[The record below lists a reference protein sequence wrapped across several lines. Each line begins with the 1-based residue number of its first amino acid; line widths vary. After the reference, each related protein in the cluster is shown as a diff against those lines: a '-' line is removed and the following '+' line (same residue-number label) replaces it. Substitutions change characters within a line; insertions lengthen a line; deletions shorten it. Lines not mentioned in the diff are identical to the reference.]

1 MRCFSGKRGGPICLS
16 SPPPNGP
23 HYGQQPPPHLPP
35 RPSQVALLSL
45 RIIHNPTHTRIRTP
59 ILTRTLTHP
68 LTRIPILI
76 LTRIPI
82 PIRITSILIRHT
94 TRHITSRCTN
104 R

>member
-1 MRCFSGKRGGPICLS
+1 
-16 SPPPNGP
+16 
-23 HYGQQPPPHLPP
+23 
-35 RPSQVALLSL
+35 VALLSL
-45 RIIHNPTHTRIRTP
+45 RIIHNPTHTRTRTP
-59 ILTRTLTHP
+59 ILTRTLTLTHP